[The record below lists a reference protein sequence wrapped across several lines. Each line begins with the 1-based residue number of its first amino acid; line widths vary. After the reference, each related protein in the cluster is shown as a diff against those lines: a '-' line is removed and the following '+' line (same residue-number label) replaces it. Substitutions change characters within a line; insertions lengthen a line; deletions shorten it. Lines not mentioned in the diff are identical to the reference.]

1 MVFLDNGNNDTF
13 HNRVLLFTF
22 FSIFIICCS
31 SCVTKYEI
39 KGLTKETVMDDG
51 MSIHAKN
58 GSSVIRITAD
68 GLKREIIWN
77 GEIIKVMMKA
87 RTKRWRGK
95 LGLISDEILDISN
108 DHIVITNVKE
118 AQLHFLSIEKF
129 NKWRK
134 NYFNPERGV
143 YRDDGLFL
151 SWFFSENDQKQI
163 ALDISVWQIMIDGE
177 KPTKLPGSDNQNIY
191 SSM

>member
-1 MVFLDNGNNDTF
+1 
-13 HNRVLLFTF
+13 
-22 FSIFIICCS
+22 
-31 SCVTKYEI
+31 
-39 KGLTKETVMDDG
+39 

-58 GSSVIRITAD
+58 GSSDIRITAD

-87 RTKRWRGK
+87 RTKRWKGK

-108 DHIVITNVKE
+108 DHIVITNVQE

-129 NKWRK
+129 NKWRN
-134 NYFNPERGV
+134 NYFNSERGV

-151 SWFFSENDQKQI
+151 SWFFSKNDQKQI
-163 ALDISVWQIMIDGE
+163 ALDISVWQIMINGE
-177 KPTKLPGSDNQNIY
+177 KPTKLPGSDNQNIHF
-191 SSM
+191 SKIKK